1 MEKLQ
6 HLYQDRNVAG
16 SSFSFAQ
23 HKPNSNVEI
32 HHNMHFPDISAAL
45 QVATVELSEDR
56 VARIPVVQIAKETSL
71 AVDTLLNPHFQT
83 FGITK

>member
-1 MEKLQ
+1 MEI
-6 HLYQDRNVAG
+6 N
-16 SSFSFAQ
+16 
-23 HKPNSNVEI
+23 
-32 HHNMHFPDISAAL
+32 HNMHFPDISAAL

-83 FGITK
+83 F